1 MGLKTFTNTRY
12 LSEAANDFKRNKG
25 VYCKAPPGSN
35 EFRQY
40 WAEQKKRSK
49 YGYSVGDIK
58 ITGRHYFYLNFCPI
72 KRTEKRKEGS
82 WNVMKAKELMFPAF
96 WEIDYNWWWAKEISM
111 FGMLKEEVQILG
123 IDGLPIK
130 DYTEGKNLSCLKT
143 RRAGFS
149 YKEAADGVWNYIF
162 VPESK
167 SYYFAS
173 KDDYLTKDGIL
184 NKVTSYLEHL
194 NTNTSDY
201 WRRNRMVKD
210 TMMHRRAS
218 YLDRNK
224 DEHGFKSEI
233 LGVIIDDPD
242 KVRGKDGIKIT
253 YEEAGSFRN
262 LKSALAISVPSVRDG
277 SSMTGQ
283 ISVFGT
289 GGEEGPDIEGLED
302 IFLEPEAYDMLE
314 FQNIWEEG
322 QEDTVCGYFV
332 PCTHANQDCM
342 DEDGNVDVEAALA
355 FDEARRNKKRKLKDP
370 KQLDKVVAE
379 FPRTP
384 SEALNRIMSNIFPV
398 AEAQAVLR
406 KIEKNTDIQSS
417 ILHGILWQ
425 GEKQVEFRPSS
436 AAIPILQFPHKATSK
451 EGEDEADLTGCVTI
465 YTPPDRDFSGRVLM
479 GKYIAV
485 VDPYYKDQ
493 AQDRTSL
500 WSVHIIKQPAMGDP
514 YGDTIVAEYTGRP
527 ASLKT
532 CYRNTVLLAKLY
544 NCNIQCEIAG
554 GGQGFF
560 DYLRAEKLIHM
571 ACFEPELFS
580 TKENGANPRNRNYFM
595 NTSTGDKITGLTY
608 FSDWL
613 LKQRGINKDG
623 QPVLNIHM
631 IKSAGLLREIIKFNP
646 DPKKNFDRISSM
658 CIGMFMLREAEI
670 FKSAPN
676 APMPEFYNRTL
687 TGGQGP
693 SEYSDSEY
701 MSLDDMLVGD

>member
-12 LSEAANDFKRNKG
+12 LSEAANDFKLNKG
-25 VYCKAPPGSN
+25 VYCRAPVGST
-35 EFRQY
+35 EFKQY
-40 WAEQKKRSK
+40 WAEQKRRCKF
-49 YGYSVGDIK
+49 GYQVGDIK

-72 KRTEKRKEGS
+72 KRTEKKEEGA
-82 WNVMKAKELMFPAF
+82 WNVMKAKELLFPAF

-111 FGMLKEEVQILG
+111 FGMHKEEVQLLG

-149 YKEAADGVWNYIF
+149 YKEAADGVWNYTF
-162 VPESK
+162 VPGSK

-184 NKVTSYLEHL
+184 NKVTSYLDHL
-194 NTNTSDY
+194 NTRTSDY

-224 DEHGFKSEI
+224 DEHGYKSEI

-262 LKSALAISVPSVRDG
+262 LKKALAISVPSVRDG
-277 SSMTGQ
+277 STMTGQ

-314 FQNIWEEG
+314 FHNIWEEG
-322 QEDTVCGYFV
+322 MEDTVCGYFV

-342 DEDGNVDVEAALA
+342 DDDGNVDVAAALA
-355 FDEARRNKKRKLKDP
+355 FDEDRRAKKRKLRDP
-370 KQLDKVVAE
+370 KQLDRVVAE
-379 FPRTP
+379 FPRNP
-384 SEALNRIMSNIFPV
+384 SEALNRIQSNIYPV

-406 KIEKNTDIQSS
+406 KIEKNAEIQSS

-425 GEKQVEFRPSS
+425 GEKQVEFRPSTAVS
-436 AAIPILQFPHKATSK
+436 PLTMFPHKN
-451 EGEDEADLTGCVTI
+451 DDDLTGCVTI
-465 YTPPDRDFSGRVLM
+465 YTPPERDATGRVLM
-479 GKYIAV
+479 GKYITV
-485 VDPYYKDQ
+485 VDPYYKDG
-493 AQDRTSL
+493 AEDRTSL
-500 WSVHIIKQPAMGDP
+500 WAAYVIKLASMGDP
-514 YGDTIVAEYTGRP
+514 YGDTIVAEYVARP
-527 ASLKT
+527 ASLRT
-532 CYRNTVLLAKLY
+532 AYRNTTLLAKLY
-544 NCNIQCEIAG
+544 NSQIQSEISG

-560 DYLRAEKLIHM
+560 DYLRAEKLIHL

-580 TKENGANPRNRNYFM
+580 TKENGATQKNRNYFM
-595 NTSTGDKITGLTY
+595 NTSTGDRVTGHTY

-613 LKQRGINKDG
+613 LKQRGINRDG

-658 CIGMFMLREAEI
+658 IVGMFMIREAEI
-670 FKSAPN
+670 FKSAPEK
-676 APMPEFYNRTL
+676 PMEEFYNRTL
-687 TGGQGP
+687 TGGNSP
-693 SEYSDSEY
+693 SEYVGSEY
-701 MSLDDMLVGD
+701 TTLDDMLVDD